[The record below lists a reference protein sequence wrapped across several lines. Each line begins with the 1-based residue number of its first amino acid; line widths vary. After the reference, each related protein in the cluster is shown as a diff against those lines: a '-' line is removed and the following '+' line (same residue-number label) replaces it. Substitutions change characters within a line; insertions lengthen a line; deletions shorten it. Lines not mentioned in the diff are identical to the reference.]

1 VKNFPQLSNG
11 ITEPQPGIPSVPSL
25 RERKV
30 RAVRES
36 IWDIAMDLFAD
47 KGYDETTVDDIAR
60 AAGISLRS
68 FFRYFLS
75 KGDLMSYA
83 LLLYGN
89 QLAAAIDA
97 CPADYPV
104 REVFRESISSVA
116 HLGLRREDRTR
127 KHLEILRRSQAAAAA
142 EMSRLP
148 EVQVLVA
155 RAYERRLPAGAERA
169 LAATAMAGVSLH
181 LTGVA
186 VRWCLERGES
196 ELPATMELVLAALED
211 VFCKGNSVIRS

>member
-1 VKNFPQLSNG
+1 
-11 ITEPQPGIPSVPSL
+11 
-25 RERKV
+25 
-30 RAVRES
+30 
-36 IWDIAMDLFAD
+36 MDLFAD
-47 KGYDETTVDDIAR
+47 KGYDETTVEDIAR

-89 QLAAAIDA
+89 QLAAAIEV
-97 CPADYPV
+97 CPADYSL

-116 HLGLRREDRTR
+116 HLALRGEDRTR
-127 KHLEILRRSQAAAAA
+127 KHLEILKHSQAAVAA
-142 EMSRLP
+142 EMSRLS

-155 RAYERRLPAGAERA
+155 KAYERRLPAGAERA
-169 LAATAMAGVSLH
+169 LAATAIAGVSLH

-196 ELPATMELVLAALED
+196 ALPATMERVLAVLDD
-211 VFCKGNSVIRS
+211 VFCTGKSGMRGG